1 MQFAPA
7 QVQGCTHIRTLI
19 TFTCNSIN
27 RWLDLVRSHA
37 DADIEIMLVGNKS
50 DLDHLRQV
58 QTDEAKSFAKAK
70 GIAFIETSAKD
81 SNNVEWAFKNILTQI
96 YQNLPKKEE
105 TCNIKDLEEINRISL
120 MSTEKSKETK
130 SNTFCSEGYIT

>member
-1 MQFAPA
+1 M
-7 QVQGCTHIRTLI
+7 
-19 TFTCNSIN
+19 
-27 RWLDLVRSHA
+27 VRSHA

-81 SNNVEWAFKNILTQI
+81 SNNVEKAFQNILTKI

-105 TCNIKDLEEINRISL
+105 TCDIKDLEEINRITL
-120 MSTEKSKETK
+120 MRSDTK
-130 SNTFCSEGYIT
+130 SDTKNNTFCTQGYIT

>member
-1 MQFAPA
+1 MQFAL
-7 QVQGCTHIRTLI
+7 THPHTN
-19 TFTCNSIN
+19 TFTHNSIN

-58 QTDEAKSFAKAK
+58 PTDEAKSFAKAK

-120 MSTEKSKETK
+120 MSTDQSKEAK

>member
-1 MQFAPA
+1 MHSHAH
-7 QVQGCTHIRTLI
+7 TN
-19 TFTCNSIN
+19 TFTYNSVN

-120 MSTEKSKETK
+120 MGIESKETK
-130 SNTFCSEGYIT
+130 SNSFCSEGYIT

>member
-1 MQFAPA
+1 M
-7 QVQGCTHIRTLI
+7 QGCAHIRTLI
-19 TFTCNSIN
+19 HCIQYSVN

-58 QTDEAKSFAKAK
+58 PIDEAKSFAKAK

-81 SNNVEWAFKNILTQI
+81 SDNVEKAFQNILTQI

-120 MSTEKSKETK
+120 TRSDTK
-130 SNTFCSEGYIT
+130 SDTKSDSFCTQGYIT

>member
-1 MQFAPA
+1 MYAIST
-7 QVQGCTHIRTLI
+7 CTGARVHSHPHTN
-19 TFTCNSIN
+19 TFTYNSVN

-81 SNNVEWAFKNILTQI
+81 SNNVETAFQNILTQI

-120 MSTEKSKETK
+120 MGIESKETK
-130 SNTFCSEGYIT
+130 SNSFCSEGYIT

>member
-1 MQFAPA
+1 
-7 QVQGCTHIRTLI
+7 
-19 TFTCNSIN
+19 
-27 RWLDLVRSHA
+27 
-37 DADIEIMLVGNKS
+37 MLVGNKS

-81 SNNVEWAFKNILTQI
+81 SNNVETAFQNILTQI

-120 MSTEKSKETK
+120 MGIESKETK
-130 SNTFCSEGYIT
+130 SNSFCSEGYIT